1 MSCPNTEGSTNSGCP
16 RRCLRQQQQ
25 QKHTNKTKNNSNN
38 KKARK
43 GVPPGLICVDIC
55 TSGHTKMETTDAT
68 FYLIQALTP
77 ASTST
82 EAVPPGVWQRSL
94 CVTGASHLP
103 KYWEGEVKEWAGREG
118 SETWLVIK
126 DCEKLYTR
134 AYAQTHA
141 RAHTHTRARA
151 CTHTHTHPRT
161 NSPIHTHTNV
171 RMRAHTHTHTW
182 MRARTPPPPHT
193 HIHTP
198 PPPPT
203 PTPHTHT
210 HLSLIPLSV
219 AFIVAERHKFS
230 GNQNL
235 LACHSH
241 FSIKQD
247 EIWCRLLLKQ
257 FKLNFLTLLYSDTLN
272 QGKSL
277 LFYLLR
283 QILYSNKDDN
293 LTERR
298 NLRFFFFFFYNLLTA
313 PRTISNTN
321 APVARAQSCANSVQ
335 RTERLSRATCR
346 VPRGRKGQLSY

>member
-1 MSCPNTEGSTNSGCP
+1 MQLSSRVSCLQDTHAAQRDTRPNTFAFLVGLDLWNGRRVTLGNPSEAEETRVSSVAIKRDASHPPPPPPPPPLSHFPGLNATKQTNKEQQQQQQTNQQQTNKQQKTRAYSTLSQNKEFVNLNLSCPNTEGSTNSGCP

-171 RMRAHTHTHTW
+171 RMRAHTHTHTHEC
-182 MRARTPPPPHT
+182 ALVHPPPHT
-193 HIHTP
+193 HTYTHPHPHP
-198 PPPPT
+198 PL
-203 PTPHTHT
+203 PHTHT
-210 HLSLIPLSV
+210 HI
-219 AFIVAERHKFS
+219 
-230 GNQNL
+230 
-235 LACHSH
+235 
-241 FSIKQD
+241 
-247 EIWCRLLLKQ
+247 
-257 FKLNFLTLLYSDTLN
+257 Y
-272 QGKSL
+272 
-277 LFYLLR
+277 
-283 QILYSNKDDN
+283 
-293 LTERR
+293 
-298 NLRFFFFFFYNLLTA
+298 
-313 PRTISNTN
+313 
-321 APVARAQSCANSVQ
+321 
-335 RTERLSRATCR
+335 
-346 VPRGRKGQLSY
+346 LSYHFQ